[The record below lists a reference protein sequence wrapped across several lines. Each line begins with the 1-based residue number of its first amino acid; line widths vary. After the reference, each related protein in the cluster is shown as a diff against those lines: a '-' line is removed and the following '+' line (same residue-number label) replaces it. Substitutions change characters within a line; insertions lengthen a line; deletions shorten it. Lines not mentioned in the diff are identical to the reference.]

1 MQRKVSKMIKW
12 AITTTV
18 LYVFLALAIFVLPVA
33 VMISGIAE
41 LLTGVQI
48 PDVIENIKTD
58 CQIFSV
64 WQLFAFCCI
73 ILISEAL
80 LLVVPVRIVEKRPK
94 PRRLIWIPVITTA
107 FLFSIILL
115 GIILLLAT
123 GIFGDAVATT
133 VIAWTGICFVGV
145 NWLIWSGVFFRF
157 THNCEPNSFTSRLMK
172 WLLRGSIVE
181 LLIAIPSHIIARH
194 REDCCAPTISFWG
207 IVTGLV
213 VMVIAFGPGIFFLF
227 IERIKQK
234 TTSQKKVFEKK
245 TLP

>member
-1 MQRKVSKMIKW
+1 MIKW

-48 PDVIENIKTD
+48 SDIIENIKTD

-73 ILISEAL
+73 ILISEVL
-80 LLVVPVRIVEKRPK
+80 LLIVPVRIAEKRPK

-115 GIILLLAT
+115 GIILLLVT
-123 GIFGDAVATT
+123 GICGDVVATT
-133 VIAWTGICFVGV
+133 VVAWIGIGFVV
-145 NWLIWSGVFFRF
+145 INWLIWSGVFYRF

-194 REDCCAPTISFWG
+194 RGDCCAPTISFWG

-227 IERIKQK
+227 IERIKKK
-234 TTSQKKVFEKK
+234 TINQKKHYLEKVFANDK
-245 TLP
+245 